1 MKEDKEAFRR
11 KKKLKNN
18 QSRESSILAC
28 EEASVGAMEGGP
40 RYEIIGGTGRESRET
55 TVFHAFERRAA
66 ERTSGQRRLGG
77 GKRELV
83 VAFVAV
89 SIDSSVKAVRERE

>member
-1 MKEDKEAFRR
+1 MKEDKETLEEKKSLKTIRVAKARYSRAKRR
-11 KKKLKNN
+11 A
-18 QSRESSILAC
+18 LARWR
-28 EEASVGAMEGGP
+28 GP

>member
-1 MKEDKEAFRR
+1 MVE
-11 KKKLKNN
+11 NN
-18 QSRESSILAC
+18 QSHESSPILAC

-40 RYEIIGGTGRESRET
+40 RHEIIGGTGRESRET